1 MDRWRI
7 LVVDDNVDTLDLIR
21 MTLEADYDVLTLA
34 NAVET
39 PDVLSVF
46 EPDLVLLD
54 IMMPK
59 VSGFKIIEYMKK
71 QPAFKDIP
79 VIFLSAKGAVS
90 DQKYGYTLG
99 ASLYLT
105 KPFEPSRLVK
115 NVKLLLDEM
124 EGKRKTKKHSLREIQ
139 LRLSLQTTYKASTDQ
154 AALDEKVSKKMA
166 AHKKQEEQDGKKD
179 VWLD

>member
-7 LVVDDNVDTLDLIR
+7 LVVDDNRDTLDLIR
-21 MTLEADYDVLTLA
+21 MTLEADYDVLTLD
-34 NAVET
+34 NAIET
-39 PDVLSVF
+39 PDVLSIF

-71 QPAFKDIP
+71 QPGFKDIP
-79 VIFLSAKGAVS
+79 VIFLSAKGAAS
-90 DQKYGYTLG
+90 DQRYGYTLG
-99 ASLYLT
+99 AALYLT

-115 NVKLLLDEM
+115 NVKLTVKEL
-124 EGKRKTKKHSLREIQ
+124 EGKRKAKKFTLREVE
-139 LRLSLQTTYKASTDQ
+139 LRLSLQTTYKTSTDQ
-154 AALDEKVSKKMA
+154 DARDEVSKKMA
-166 AHKKQEEQDGKKD
+166 LHKKKQEEEGKKD